1 MEYNKLKEHITN
13 MATLVEKYLSVTLL
27 LLKYMSVGINLKAV
41 GLFWSGFPFSLFSLF
56 NLVLNM

>member
-41 GLFWSGFPFSLFSLF
+41 GLFWSGFPFSLFSLLF
-56 NLVLNM
+56 